1 MSSCNA
7 AAEAHA
13 VVGEFRN
20 VYFRSIADMKA
31 KRQRRRMVGETHSI
45 RVNGEHRRVQK
56 GLTIG
61 QLVEE
66 MGLAKA
72 TVERNA
78 LPLTDYARR
87 VEDGDDCEIF
97 EQL

>member
-1 MSSCNA
+1 
-7 AAEAHA
+7 
-13 VVGEFRN
+13 
-20 VYFRSIADMKA
+20 
-31 KRQRRRMVGETHSI
+31 MVGETSSI
-45 RVNGEHRRVQK
+45 RVNGEHRRVEK

-61 QLVEE
+61 RLLDE

-78 LPLTDYARR
+78 EPVSDRSTC
-87 VEDGDDCEIF
+87 VEDGDDYEIF

>member
-1 MSSCNA
+1 
-7 AAEAHA
+7 
-13 VVGEFRN
+13 
-20 VYFRSIADMKA
+20 
-31 KRQRRRMVGETHSI
+31 MVGETNSI
-45 RVNGEHRRVQK
+45 RVNGEHRRVAK
-56 GLTIG
+56 GLTVG

-78 LPLTDYARR
+78 VPLIDYDCC
-87 VEDGDDCEIF
+87 VEDGDDYEIF